1 MPVITLLSDFGLS
14 DYFVGAVKGVMLSLN
29 PDVTFVDISHQVPP
43 QDIFTGAFT
52 LSQAYSCFPQGT
64 VHFAVVDPG
73 VGTSR
78 KALAA
83 TAAGHYFVAPD
94 NGILT
99 YIMEANE
106 DFVAYEITA
115 DHYFRKPVSATFHGR
130 DVFAPV
136 AAWISRKIELHQ
148 FGPVLQSPV
157 RLQIP
162 PLKRVR
168 EALIQGTILAID
180 HFGNLITNLKP
191 EDVSMPFK
199 ILAGQREITA
209 LRRTYGEG
217 MSGEVIVVPGSA
229 GFLEIAVKGG
239 SAAATLN
246 MKAGAPIG
254 VILQ

>member
-14 DYFVGAVKGVMLSLN
+14 DYFVGAVKGVMLGLN
-29 PDVTFVDISHQVPP
+29 PDVAFVDISHLIPP

-115 DHYFRKPVSATFHGR
+115 DHYFRKPVAATFHGR

-148 FGPVLQSPV
+148 FGPVLPSPV

-217 MSGEVIVVPGSA
+217 MPGEVIVVLGSA

-239 SAAATLN
+239 SAAATLSI
-246 MKAGAPIG
+246 KAGAPIG